1 MPLVV
6 TLGISF
12 VVVVC
17 VRPPGA
23 WPPTGWVIVACDVG
37 QGDGLIVRT
46 GERSAIVIDTGPEP
60 VAISRC
66 LDDLQ
71 IEEIPAVVLSHFH
84 ADHVEGLLGV
94 LGTRPVGA
102 VYVSPVRDPPAQ
114 AEKVER
120 WSADAGVAVIP
131 ISTGD
136 SRVIGAVTWTVVWP
150 ARVIRDGSVPNNSS
164 VVMIVETSGLRLL
177 LTGDIESAAQVAVR
191 SATAGQR
198 VDVVKIPHHG
208 SRMAEVTFPAA
219 VSPRVALVNV
229 GRSNDYG
236 HPAPGTIALWE
247 ATGATIGRTDLDG
260 DLAVLSDLSL
270 VRRGVLGE

>member
-1 MPLVV
+1 
-6 TLGISF
+6 
-12 VVVVC
+12 
-17 VRPPGA
+17 
-23 WPPTGWVIVACDVG
+23 
-37 QGDGLIVRT
+37 VRT

-84 ADHVEGLLGV
+84 ADHVEGLPGV

-102 VYVSPVRDPPAQ
+102 VYVSPVRDPPTQ

-177 LTGDIESAAQVAVR
+177 LTGDIEAAAQVAVR
-191 SATAGQR
+191 SAIAGQR
-198 VDVVKIPHHG
+198 IDVVKIPHHG
-208 SRMAEVTFPAA
+208 SRMAKVTFPAA

-236 HPAPGTIALWE
+236 HPAPGTMALWE